1 MVQKCQKSDLEC
13 ARHHGKPS
21 FILFILKKHLTPLT
35 SAGLPP
41 VGAVVVGVDGGLQV
55 EAGVLQHPLD
65 DLLQVHRLGHLR
77 RRHHVERRQAGV
89 GRVGHALD
97 EVIEGP
103 PVSVRSVV
111 GLVRGERQ
119 GGW

>member
-1 MVQKCQKSDLEC
+1 M
-13 ARHHGKPS
+13 KPS
-21 FILFILKKHLTPLT
+21 FILFILKKYLTPLT

-111 GLVRGERQ
+111 GLVAGERQ